1 MIMAPTNDSQQIFT
15 TARDYSIAH
24 VNYAT
29 LFWSSL
35 IGCKILK
42 TNQNDLKTDAAE
54 IQTQISLQDLLQV
67 DVQKKYLY
75 CPYWLRSV
83 TRFATISPLWHEFK
97 SLVQMF
103 EGLFSIWQN
112 FDPTY
117 CSKNVLLLGKF
128 SLLQM
133 AQNSKVIQPSVHSVS
148 PSILFNFFSRLVRQ
162 ILISFLL
169 ASPSFFAAKNTFF
182 GKL

>member
-42 TNQNDLKTDAAE
+42 TNQNDLKTNAAE

-83 TRFATISPLWHEFK
+83 TRFATISPLCTNLK
-97 SLVQMF
+97 
-103 EGLFSIWQN
+103 
-112 FDPTY
+112 
-117 CSKNVLLLGKF
+117 VLCKCLRVYLAFGK
-128 SLLQM
+128 
-133 AQNSKVIQPSVHSVS
+133 
-148 PSILFNFFSRLVRQ
+148 
-162 ILISFLL
+162 ILILPIVAKTFYYWASFHCCRWPQTL
-169 ASPSFFAAKNTFF
+169 K
-182 GKL
+182 